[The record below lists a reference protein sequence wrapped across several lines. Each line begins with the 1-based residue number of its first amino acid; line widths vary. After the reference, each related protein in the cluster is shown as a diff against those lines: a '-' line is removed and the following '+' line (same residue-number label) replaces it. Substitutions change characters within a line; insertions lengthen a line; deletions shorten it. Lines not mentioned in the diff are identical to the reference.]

1 MAACPANIDLAN
13 FNWGAFDL
21 IVIDESHNFR
31 NSGGS
36 RYERLLN
43 DIIKD
48 GARTKVLM
56 LSATPV
62 NTSLI
67 DLRNQVY
74 LMTEKSESLFRD
86 SLGVRNVGTVM
97 AVAQRVFRAWE
108 DEQRNKSR
116 NGRIRQGSTPRKARA
131 GLLPATG
138 RGLHFTFAGGR

>member
-1 MAACPANIDLAN
+1 M
-13 FNWGAFDL
+13 
-21 IVIDESHNFR
+21 IDESHNFR

-86 SLGVRNVGTVM
+86 SLGVRNVGSVM
-97 AVAQRVFRAWE
+97 AVAQRVFKAWE

-116 NGRIRQGSTPRKARA
+116 NGGFDKARNSSK
-131 GLLPATG
+131 GSG
-138 RGLHFTFAGGR
+138 RTSSGYWTAFPYRVPVGR